1 MRLQVRLQERIKS
14 ALEKWI
20 EKANGNSFAKDDNH
34 WIPRLDDFCLDE
46 NPCIEGRFLL
56 WGWGRKSGHNP
67 QNYSWVIYDPKYPDR
82 FQLSWKRGNYTSTRD
97 LYIETGEDVPM
108 WHDEKETVIEFPT
121 WPEDCNRE
129 TDIEQQLEKAYIE
142 ILNQLLLGKDIQISF
157 QKSKN
162 KLHVKTVETK
172 KII

>member
-1 MRLQVRLQERIKS
+1 MIQNRIKN
-14 ALEKWI
+14 ALEVWLK
-20 EKANGNSFAKDDNH
+20 KVNDNSFTKNDNRWVPH
-34 WIPRLDDFCLDE
+34 LEDFQLDG
-46 NPCIEGRFLL
+46 NPCIQGRFLL
-56 WGWGRKSGHNP
+56 WGWGRKSGHSP

-97 LYIETGEDVPM
+97 ISLVTHEDIDYRF
-108 WHDEKETVIEFPT
+108 DEFDEPIDSLIRPDF
-121 WPEDCNRE
+121 WPEDCTKT
-129 TDIEQQLEKAYIE
+129 TDIEEQLEKAYIE
-142 ILNQLLLGKDIQISF
+142 ILNQLLLGKDIQLSF